1 MCKRNGIQ
9 IAVALCALLAPTVAF
24 AGVAMPD
31 HQNGGGEMTG
41 GRGDVDSQGVS
52 QFVVK
57 ESNHLNRVMTVT
69 DPTQTLDPING
80 FGVQDINAK
89 SYLQNGPG
97 QTKVV
102 FDFLAAQTLVHVLG
116 YDMAKPFNEVPA
128 VNWELNFDK
137 DVTFFGRQKSGK
149 DNLQRPFVPPV
160 TEVPEPAS
168 VALLGLAA
176 AAVFA
181 RRPRHIRS
189 VV

>member
-1 MCKRNGIQ
+1 MRKRNWIRVTA
-9 IAVALCALLAPTVAF
+9 AVCVLAAPCVAN
-24 AGVAMPD
+24 AGVSVPD

-69 DPTQTLDPING
+69 DPTKSLDPIVG

-89 SYLQNGPG
+89 SYLQNGPD

-116 YDMAKPFNEVPA
+116 YDMAKPYNEIPE

-137 DVTFFGRQKSGK
+137 DVTFPGRRGGRE
-149 DNLQRPFVPPV
+149 DADLTPPFDPPI

-168 VALLGLAA
+168 AALLGVAA
-176 AAVFA
+176 AALFA
-181 RRPRHIRS
+181 RRPRRRGT
-189 VV
+189 